1 MWLFLTE
8 PVERERSNAMAEK
21 YGTIPPKFTLAWFEY
36 VWTYYKW
43 HIIIPIAVIL
53 FAGITMYQCTH
64 RPKYDA
70 EIIYA
75 GHVVFTDSQVK
86 EIPVGFA
93 QYVDDV
99 NGDGKQMVFFQQ
111 INFSD
116 QAGMEEMDYNMQ
128 MKLDLQFQR
137 GETFLFL
144 YDKSETDIMIAR
156 ESAELI
162 YLPVTEWADKMPAE
176 DMLYSKD
183 GVPYAVSLAN
193 NKKIKDIGIKTDD
206 LYLTLR
212 INYSEGDD
220 IARKYENAKK
230 LANALISE

>member
-1 MWLFLTE
+1 
-8 PVERERSNAMAEK
+8 MAEK

-43 HIIIPIAVIL
+43 HIIAPIAVIL
-53 FAGITMYQCTH
+53 FVGVTMYQCTH
-64 RPKYDA
+64 RPQYDT
-70 EIIYA
+70 EVIYA
-75 GHVVFTDSQVK
+75 GHVVFSDTQIE
-86 EIPVGFA
+86 EIPQGLA
-93 QYVDDV
+93 RYVDDV
-99 NGDGKQMVFFQQ
+99 NGDGEQTVFFQQ

-116 QAGMEEMDYNMQ
+116 QAGTEEMDYNMQ

-137 GETFLFL
+137 GETFLFM

-162 YLPVTEWADKMPAE
+162 YLPVTEWADTMPDA
-176 DMLYSKD
+176 DKLYTKD

-193 NKKIKDIGIKTDD
+193 NEKIKDIGINTDD

-212 INYSEGDD
+212 INYSDGDKL
-220 IARKYENAKK
+220 AAKYENAKK

>member
-1 MWLFLTE
+1 ME
-8 PVERERSNAMAEK
+8 SGKGANRMAEK
-21 YGTIPPKFTLAWFEY
+21 YGTIPPKFTPAWFDY

-43 HIIIPIAVIL
+43 HIIIPLAVIV
-53 FAGITMYQCTH
+53 FAGVTMYQCTH
-64 RPKYDA
+64 RPQYDA
-70 EIIYA
+70 EVIYA
-75 GHVVFTDSQVK
+75 GHTVFSDAQTE
-86 EIPVGFA
+86 EIPLGFA

-99 NGDGKQMVFFQQ
+99 NDDGEQTVFFQQ

-116 QAGMEEMDYNMQ
+116 EPGMEEMDYNMQ

-162 YLPVTEWADKMPAE
+162 YLPVTEWADTMPDA
-176 DMLYSKD
+176 DLLYTKD
-183 GVPYAVSLAN
+183 GVPYAVSLADN
-193 NKKIKDIGIKTDD
+193 QKIKDIGINTDD
-206 LYLTLR
+206 IYLTLR
-212 INYSEGDD
+212 INYSDGED
-220 IARKYENAKK
+220 IAKKYENAKK